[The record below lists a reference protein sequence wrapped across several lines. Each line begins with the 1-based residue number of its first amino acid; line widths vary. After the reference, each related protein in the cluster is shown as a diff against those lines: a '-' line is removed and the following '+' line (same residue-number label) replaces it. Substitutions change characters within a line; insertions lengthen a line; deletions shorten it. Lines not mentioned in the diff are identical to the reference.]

1 MDRTL
6 SALYDQRDDAMSA
19 VGDLVA
25 LGIPRDDITMVARS
39 EPGEAAGGGGAY
51 GAEHEEPGFW
61 DAISNLFVSEDDK
74 RIYEEGIGR
83 GGATV
88 IAKVD
93 ESQMD
98 RAIDVMER
106 HNPVDLDEREQASR
120 ESAEGLYRPGA
131 VSGAASLGEPS
142 GAVPVAAGVS
152 EPAVPVE
159 AVGEAVG
166 MPEAERPEAETSAGV
181 TGEEEVIPLARE
193 ELHVGKREVR
203 GRVAVHTRVVEE
215 PVSEDIALRDER
227 VTVERTQVDRP
238 AKELGEQAFQ
248 ERIVETEERHEEPV
262 VSKEARVTEE
272 LHVRKEKG
280 EHVEHIE
287 DTVRHVEADV
297 EDQRT
302 PPQRTR

>member
-19 VGDLVA
+19 VDDLVA
-25 LGIPRDDITMVARS
+25 MGIPRDDITMVARS
-39 EPGEAAGGGGAY
+39 EPGEAAGGA
-51 GAEHEEPGFW
+51 AREQPGIW
-61 DAISNLFVSEDDK
+61 DAISNLFVSDEDK
-74 RIYEEGIGR
+74 RVYQEGVDH

-98 RAIDVMER
+98 RAIDVLER
-106 HNPVDLDEREQASR
+106 HNPVDLDERERAARR
-120 ESAEGLYRPGA
+120 EAAESPYRPGA
-131 VSGAASLGEPS
+131 AGLGEPA
-142 GAVPVAAGVS
+142 GAVPTTAGAPA
-152 EPAVPVE
+152 PAVP
-159 AVGEAVG
+159 AAGARPAG
-166 MPEAERPEAETSAGV
+166 PEAEARAGV

-203 GRVAVHTRVVEE
+203 GRVAVHTHVVEE

-227 VTVERTQVDRP
+227 VTVERTPVDRP
-238 AKELGEQAFQ
+238 ARELGEQAFQ
-248 ERIVETEERHEEPV
+248 ERIVEAEERHEEPV

-272 LHVRKEKG
+272 LHLRKEKG

-297 EDQRT
+297 EEEHT